1 MEVNRLFI
9 VVGKVFVVVKRLLM
23 EIVGLFIKGMLDG
36 RVTVL
41 QEVVISLFVRFHV
54 QNRLVNA
61 LVSLEFLYPIKC

>member
-1 MEVNRLFI
+1 MNFI
-9 VVGKVFVVVKRLLM
+9 VVGIFEVVKGLLM
-23 EIVGLFIKGMLDG
+23 EVVRLFIKYMLHG